1 MLLVGAVLLIADVTD
16 FERGALGRLLCAPA
30 EGLLHLGILVMP
42 HEFLVQLDLLVG
54 VGVVRNLDL
63 NVALAVARERTADI
77 AQNRASVKG
86 HFLRSSFYHHTHLLV
101 LLLVD
106 IVNSTL
112 LAILDAERED
122 SGACLDA
129 MKNQEMKKRQFAREN
144 CLFLIFSL
152 IFLNS
157 SFGHICRIAGI

>member
-1 MLLVGAVLLIADVTD
+1 MLAAGILLVVDEDQSRAAPASLVRERVLQDKMLLVGAVLLIADVTD

-112 LAILDAERED
+112 LATGCRERRL
-122 SGACLDA
+122 GGLAW
-129 MKNQEMKKRQFAREN
+129 MP
-144 CLFLIFSL
+144 
-152 IFLNS
+152 
-157 SFGHICRIAGI
+157 